1 MKKRILIVTL
11 VLALLMSLIACKA
24 PGTTRNTT
32 TPTPETTSPANLSKG
47 PVTIATMID
56 SEGAILGNMMLLVL
70 EKNGFKT
77 VNKIGFGTPDILRK
91 ALEAGEVS
99 LVIDYTGSGQYY
111 GAVAKDSVWSDPIKG
126 YEAIKNF
133 DKGKNNIY
141 WLSPSPAN
149 NTEMLAVKKD
159 FAEKNNIKTMK
170 DFANYVNKGGKV
182 KLICA
187 SSFAENTKGL
197 LGYEKAYGFTLK
209 KQQMIILS
217 HGNTAEMLKALNDG
231 TNNVNVSLVYGTDG
245 SLDKM
250 NMMVLDDPLG
260 VPPVYLPAP
269 VIRGE
274 LVKKYPE
281 LENMFTDVFASLSRE
296 KLQALNARVAFDGED
311 AKVVAEDYLKKNGFL
326 K

>member
-1 MKKRILIVTL
+1 MGKKILVFTL
-11 VLALLMSLIACKA
+11 VLALALSLVGCKA
-24 PGTTRNTT
+24 PDTASNDTS
-32 TPTPETTSPANLSKG
+32 PTPEATATPAPDKG

-56 SEGAILGNMMLLVL
+56 SEGSLLGNMMLLVL

-91 ALEAGEVS
+91 ALEAGEVN

-111 GAVAKDSVWSDPIKG
+111 GAVADDSSWSDPVKG
-126 YEAIKNF
+126 YEAVRNF
-133 DKGKNNIY
+133 DKEKNNIY
-141 WLSPSPAN
+141 WLTPAPAN

-159 FAEKNNIKTMK
+159 FAEKNNIRTMK
-170 DFANYVNKGGKV
+170 DFADYVNKGGKV

-187 SSFAENTKGL
+187 ASFAENAKGL
-197 LGYEKAYGFTLK
+197 LGYEKAYGFSLK

-231 TNNVNVSLVYGTDG
+231 TNGVNVSLVYGTDG

-250 NMMVLDDPLG
+250 NMMVLDDPIG

-281 LENMFTDVFASLSRE
+281 LENMFQDVFLSLTRE
-296 KLQALNARVAFDGED
+296 KLQELNARVAFDGED
-311 AKVVAEDYLKKNGFL
+311 ARAVAEDYLKKNGFL